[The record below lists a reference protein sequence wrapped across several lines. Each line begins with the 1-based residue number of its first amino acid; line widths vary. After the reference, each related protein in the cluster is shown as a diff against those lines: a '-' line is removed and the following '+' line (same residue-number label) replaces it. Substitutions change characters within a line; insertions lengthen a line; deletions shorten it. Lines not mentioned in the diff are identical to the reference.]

1 MELFHDNNLTLC
13 KSMTTYDLLSQF
25 WQIISSLIY
34 VKRRLSKNKNKNRNK
49 ISQHPQS
56 KYSLG
61 LHSREGWM
69 LEIQR

>member
-1 MELFHDNNLTLC
+1 
-13 KSMTTYDLLSQF
+13 MTIYDLLSQF

-34 VKRRLSKNKNKNRNK
+34 VKKTFDTKNKNRNK

-61 LHSREGWM
+61 LHSGEGWM
-69 LEIQR
+69 LEIQRCRS